1 VLNCKHFAINC
12 LKIAIFGANMANK
25 TIVVSG
31 GTGLIGQRLC
41 KTLLDKGYEVR
52 ILSRQLNPSMD
63 KRIRSFAWDVSKNV
77 VDERCFEGADAII
90 HLAGEAIVDKAW
102 TPARKKAIIESRTAS
117 IRLIYTALKK
127 SHNTSV
133 KTVISAAAIGFYSD
147 RGDEILSESS
157 PAGEGFLAE
166 SCIAWEQAIDE
177 GEALGLRIVKFR
189 TGIVL
194 DLAGGAL
201 PPMALPVKFGFG
213 ANLGSGKQWISWI
226 HWEDVVNMYVFA
238 VEHTNLQG
246 TYNMAA
252 PEPITNSTFTQ
263 ALAKQFKRPLWLPGV
278 PSILLKAVLGERSVA
293 ILGSTRVAVSKIQDA
308 GFRFNFASI
317 SSALKNLYA

>member
-1 VLNCKHFAINC
+1 MHFANNC
-12 LKIAIFGANMANK
+12 LKIAIFETNMTNK

-77 VDERCFEGADAII
+77 VDERCFEGAVAVI

-102 TPARKKAIIESRTAS
+102 TPARKKAIIDSRTDS
-117 IRLIYTALKK
+117 VRLIYTALN
-127 SHNTSV
+127 SYNTSV

-147 RGDEILSESS
+147 RGDELLSENS

-177 GEALGLRIVKFR
+177 GEALGLRIVTFR

-194 DLAGGAL
+194 DVAGGAL

-226 HWEDVVNMYVFA
+226 HWEDVVNMYLFA
-238 VEHTNLQG
+238 VEHSNLQG

-278 PSILLKAVLGERSVA
+278 PSILLKAVLGERSAA

-308 GFRFNFASI
+308 GFKFNFPSI

>member
-1 VLNCKHFAINC
+1 VA
-12 LKIAIFGANMANK
+12 
-25 TIVVSG
+25 
-31 GTGLIGQRLC
+31 
-41 KTLLDKGYEVR
+41 
-52 ILSRQLNPSMD
+52 
-63 KRIRSFAWDVSKNV
+63 KNEL
-77 VDERCFEGADAII
+77 DERCFEGADAII
-90 HLAGEAIVDKAW
+90 HLAGVAIVDKAW
-102 TPARKKAIIESRTAS
+102 IPARKKAIIDSRTDS
-117 IRLIYTALKK
+117 VRLIYTALKN
-127 SHNTSV
+127 SRNTSI
-133 KTVISAAAIGFYSD
+133 KTLISAAAIGFYSD
-147 RGDEILSESS
+147 RGDELLSESS

-166 SCIAWEQAIDE
+166 SCIAWEQAINE

-194 DLAGGAL
+194 DVAGGAL
-201 PPMALPVKFGFG
+201 PPMALPVKLGFG

-226 HWEDVVNMYVFA
+226 HWEDVVNMYLFA
-238 VEHTNLQG
+238 LEHTGLQG

-278 PSILLKAVLGERSVA
+278 PTILLKAVLGERSAA

-308 GFRFNFASI
+308 GFKFNFATI

>member
-1 VLNCKHFAINC
+1 
-12 LKIAIFGANMANK
+12 
-25 TIVVSG
+25 
-31 GTGLIGQRLC
+31 
-41 KTLLDKGYEVR
+41 
-52 ILSRQLNPSMD
+52 MD
-63 KRIRSFAWDVSKNV
+63 KRIHSYSWDVSKNV

-201 PPMALPVKFGFG
+201 PPMALPVKLGFG

-252 PEPITNSTFTQ
+252 PEPITNSAFTQ

-293 ILGSTRVAVSKIQDA
+293 ILGSTRVAVAKIQDA
-308 GFRFNFASI
+308 GFKFNYPSI
-317 SSALKNLYA
+317 SSALKNLYV

>member
-1 VLNCKHFAINC
+1 MHFANNC
-12 LKIAIFGANMANK
+12 LKIAIFETNMTNK

-77 VDERCFEGADAII
+77 VDERCFEGAVAVI

-102 TPARKKAIIESRTAS
+102 TRARKKAIIDSRTDS
-117 IRLIYTALKK
+117 VRLIYTALN
-127 SHNTSV
+127 SYNTSV

-147 RGDEILSESS
+147 RGDELLSENS

-177 GEALGLRIVKFR
+177 GEALGLRIVTFR

-194 DLAGGAL
+194 DVAGGAL

-226 HWEDVVNMYVFA
+226 HWEDVVNMYLFA
-238 VEHTNLQG
+238 VEHSNLQG

-263 ALAKQFKRPLWLPGV
+263 ALAKQFKRPLWLPQV
-278 PSILLKAVLGERSVA
+278 PAILLKAVLGERSAA

-308 GFRFNFASI
+308 GFKFNFPSI

>member
-1 VLNCKHFAINC
+1 MHFANNC
-12 LKIAIFGANMANK
+12 LKIAIFETNMTNK

-63 KRIRSFAWDVSKNV
+63 KRMRSFAWDVSKNV
-77 VDERCFEGADAII
+77 VDERCFEGAVAVI

-102 TPARKKAIIESRTAS
+102 TPARKKAIIDSRTDS
-117 IRLIYTALKK
+117 VRLIYTALN
-127 SHNTSV
+127 SYNTSV

-147 RGDEILSESS
+147 RGDELLSENS

-177 GEALGLRIVKFR
+177 GEALGLRIVTFR

-194 DLAGGAL
+194 DVAGGAL

-226 HWEDVVNMYVFA
+226 HWEDVVNMYLFA
-238 VEHTNLQG
+238 VEHSNLQG

-263 ALAKQFKRPLWLPGV
+263 ALAKQFKRPLWLPQV
-278 PSILLKAVLGERSVA
+278 PAILLKAVLGERSAA

-308 GFRFNFASI
+308 GFKFNFPSI

>member
-1 VLNCKHFAINC
+1 
-12 LKIAIFGANMANK
+12 MTNK

-63 KRIRSFAWDVSKNV
+63 KRMRSYAWDVSKNV
-77 VDERCFEGADAII
+77 VDERCFVGADTII

-102 TPARKKAIIESRTAS
+102 TPARKKAIIDSRTDS
-117 IRLIYTALKK
+117 VRLIYTSLKN
-127 SHNTSV
+127 SHNASV
-133 KTVISAAAIGFYSD
+133 KSVISAAAIGFYSD

-166 SCIAWEQAIDE
+166 SCIAWEKAIDE

-201 PPMALPVKFGFG
+201 PPMALPVKLGFG

-252 PEPITNSTFTQ
+252 PEPITNSAFTQ

-293 ILGSTRVAVSKIQDA
+293 ILGSTRVAVAKIQNA
-308 GFRFNFASI
+308 GFKFNYPSI
-317 SSALKNLYA
+317 SSALKNLYV